1 MKSIFNFIRWALTHV
16 DPNTVPNNAFLVN
29 GTATN
34 IGTEPWHYLYGTIR
48 SKTTKALIEERW
60 VNFYSSHGWNRST
73 YDNITNNFKSD
84 DYATDCQGLLDAYFT
99 YELGIKT
106 DINANYNYVN
116 WCTDKGPIDKIT
128 RPYVIGEALFMVNK
142 SGKMTHIGWI
152 CGFGVDGVPLVVEAR
167 GLSNG
172 VVITRLDNRSW
183 THRGLMT
190 KKFEYEEE
198 HDMPI
203 RIEKTN
209 PMLQG
214 EYISAL
220 QIAMNALGY
229 TDANGNELEVD
240 GKCGT
245 KTVQAV
251 TAFVNAHA
259 DYCVVQP
266 VEEPTE
272 AFSPIATFTS
282 TDGTYNL
289 IIVPCSSEV

>member
-16 DPNTVPNNAFLVN
+16 DPNTVPNNAILVN

-60 VNFYSSHGWNRST
+60 VNFYSLHGWNRST
-73 YDNITNNFKSD
+73 YDDITNNFKSD

-142 SGKMTHIGWI
+142 SGKMTHVGWI

-167 GLSNG
+167 GLSYG
-172 VVITRLDNRSW
+172 VVITQLDNRSW

-190 KKFEYEEE
+190 KKFEYKEEQ
-198 HDMPI
+198 DMPI
-203 RIEKTN
+203 KIEKTN
-209 PMLQG
+209 PILQG

-229 TDANGNELEVD
+229 TDANGNKLEVD

-272 AFSPIATFTS
+272 TFSPIATFTS

>member
-1 MKSIFNFIRWALTHV
+1 MTHV
-16 DPNTVPNNAFLVN
+16 
-29 GTATN
+29 
-34 IGTEPWHYLYGTIR
+34 
-48 SKTTKALIEERW
+48 
-60 VNFYSSHGWNRST
+60 
-73 YDNITNNFKSD
+73 
-84 DYATDCQGLLDAYFT
+84 
-99 YELGIKT
+99 
-106 DINANYNYVN
+106 
-116 WCTDKGPIDKIT
+116 
-128 RPYVIGEALFMVNK
+128 
-142 SGKMTHIGWI
+142 GWI
-152 CGFGVDGVPLVVEAR
+152 CGFDSDGEPLAVEAR
-167 GLSNG
+167 GLSYG

-251 TAFVNAHA
+251 TAFANAHA
-259 DYCVVQP
+259 TCCTVEP

-272 AFSPIATFTS
+272 TVSPIATFTS
-282 TDGTYNL
+282 TDGAYNL
-289 IIVPCSSEV
+289 VIISSGSEV